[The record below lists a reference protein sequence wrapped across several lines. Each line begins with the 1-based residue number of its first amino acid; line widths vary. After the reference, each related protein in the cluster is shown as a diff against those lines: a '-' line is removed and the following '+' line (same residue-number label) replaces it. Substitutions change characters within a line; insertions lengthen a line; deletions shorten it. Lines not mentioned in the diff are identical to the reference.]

1 MSIAPNNL
9 PKRTR
14 VLIKDILFQEKYNL
28 THSQMDLMAYIA
40 NASYWAMNVD
50 GYFILATSKIMSDL
64 PQMGLKTVEANIKA
78 LKEANLITT
87 QKVQVKNWNGKPF
100 LRGIKLTTYGQEY
113 NNHYITSMEDKERKE
128 LKETIK
134 KLEAQNRELEEAL
147 ANLQT
152 PQDQTQ
158 NSSESATLV
167 PNNTRLK
174 PSSPSFAKNLVKLSK
189 EEEKFTNFIDDVSKK
204 YQKLSKPICNCV
216 PTWQKEVEFYINS
229 YNKLTIKL
237 QTGEFK
243 QLKEPNKIKS
253 FWEYLYKNPSK
264 IGRVIDFSKPLN
276 YSELVNR
283 YRFSTIKWGKD
294 RATIVNFHEKDIAKT
309 ASIEI
314 LVDGSTES
322 MVIQAKGGGDAILD
336 FEHIEGFVLKNMV

>member
-1 MSIAPNNL
+1 MSATPNNL
-9 PKRTR
+9 PKRTF
-14 VLIKDILFQEKYNL
+14 VLIKDLIFQEKYKL

-40 NASYWAMNVD
+40 NASYWAMIID
-50 GYFILATSKIMSDL
+50 GYFVLTTSKIMSDL

-78 LKEANLITT
+78 LKEANLIAT
-87 QKVQVKNWNGKPF
+87 QKVQVKNWNGKPS

-128 LKETIK
+128 LKDKIK

-147 ANLQT
+147 ANLQI

-174 PSSPSFAKNLVKLSK
+174 PSSPTIAKSLVKLSE
-189 EEEKFTNFIDDVSKK
+189 EEEKFTNFIDDVIKK

-216 PTWQKEVEFYINS
+216 PTWQKEVEFFINS

-237 QTGEFK
+237 QNGEFK
-243 QLKEPNKIKS
+243 QLKDPNKIKS
-253 FWEYLYKNPSK
+253 FWEYLYKNPTN

-276 YSELVNR
+276 YSKLINR
-283 YRFSTIKWGKD
+283 YRFTTIKWGKN
-294 RATIVNFHEKDIAKT
+294 RATIVNFPEKDIAKT

-314 LVDGSTES
+314 LVDGTTES
-322 MVIQAKGGGDAILD
+322 IIIKDKSGRDAVLSFKYIEEFVI
-336 FEHIEGFVLKNMV
+336 KNMI

>member
-1 MSIAPNNL
+1 MSVTPNNL
-9 PKRTR
+9 PKRTF
-14 VLIKDILFQEKYNL
+14 VLIKDLIFQEKYNL
-28 THSQMDLMAYIA
+28 THSQMDLMAYIV
-40 NASYWAMNVD
+40 NACYWAISVD
-50 GYFILATSKIMSDL
+50 GYFVLTTSKIMSDL
-64 PQMGLKTVEANIKA
+64 PHLGIKTIEANLKA
-78 LKEANLITT
+78 LKDLKLIEI
-87 QKVQVKNWNGKPF
+87 KIVEVKEWNGNPR
-100 LRGIKLTTYGQEY
+100 LRGVKLTAYGEEY
-113 NNHYITSMEDKERKE
+113 NNHYITPMDDKERKE
-128 LKETIK
+128 LKDKIK
-134 KLEAQNRELEEAL
+134 ELEAQNKKLEEAL

-167 PNNTRLK
+167 PNNTELK
-174 PSSPSFAKNLVKLSK
+174 LSSPSFAKNIVKLSK
-189 EEEKFTNFIDDVSKK
+189 EEENFTNFIDDVTKK

-237 QTGEFK
+237 PNGEFR
-243 QLKEPNKIKS
+243 QIDDPNLIHK
-253 FWEYLYKNPSK
+253 FWKYLYNNPSH

-283 YRFSTIKWGKD
+283 YRFTTIRWGKD

-322 MVIQAKGGGDAILD
+322 MIIQAKGGGDAVLA
-336 FEHIEGFVLKNMV
+336 FEYIEGFILKNRI

>member
-9 PKRTR
+9 PKRTF
-14 VLIKDILFQEKYNL
+14 VLIKDLIFQEKYKL

-64 PQMGLKTVEANIKA
+64 PQIGLKTIEANLKA
-78 LKEANLITT
+78 LKDLKLITT
-87 QKVQVKNWNGKPF
+87 KIVEVKNWRGKPH
-100 LRGIKLTTYGQEY
+100 LRGVKLTTYGQEY

-128 LKETIK
+128 LKDKIK
-134 KLEAQNRELEEAL
+134 KLEAKNRELEEAL
-147 ANLQT
+147 ANLQI
-152 PQDQTQ
+152 PQDQTTPT
-158 NSSESATLV
+158 NI
-167 PNNTRLK
+167 
-174 PSSPSFAKNLVKLSK
+174 VKLSE

-216 PTWQKEVEFYINS
+216 PTWQKEIEFFINS

-237 QTGEFK
+237 KTGEFK
-243 QLKEPNKIKS
+243 QLKDPNKIKS
-253 FWEYLYKNPSK
+253 FWEYLYKNPIN
-264 IGRVIDFSKPLN
+264 IGRVIDFSKPIN

-283 YRFSTIKWGKD
+283 YRFTTIKWGKD
-294 RATIVNFHEKDIAKT
+294 RATIVDFHEKDIAKT

-314 LVDGSTES
+314 LVDDTTES
-322 MVIQAKGGGDAILD
+322 MIIKEKGGKEAILL
-336 FEHIEGFVLKNMV
+336 FNHIEEFILQNRI